1 MLALCLNV
9 ASGVLKDNN
18 GIVFAV
24 GTLDDPMLLG
34 CDGFPGPDDLCH
46 YLWGWF
52 CYSNIFHVQT
62 LLPEGS
68 KKS

>member
-18 GIVFAV
+18 GVVFAV

-34 CDGFPGPDDLCH
+34 CAGFPGPDDLCH
-46 YLWGWF
+46 YLWGW
-52 CYSNIFHVQT
+52 CDNSDILVHAPT
-62 LLPEGS
+62 LLNNGS
-68 KKS
+68 